1 MLASSRTGAVLL
13 TSHHMSKHHFSAIR
27 QLLKLLR
34 VEKESNTGLSV
45 PV

>member
-1 MLASSRTGAVLL
+1 M

-34 VEKESNTGLSV
+34 VEKASSCISNTGLSV